1 MHGEEFCQSPLVC
14 GGVGGWGGAAVCGVG
29 AVCVCVCR
37 YMCCVCTVSSTC
49 MTSLMPLVSSPY
61 DGKWSK
67 TMVGYGSE
75 DDHFAVE
82 LTYNYGIKAYKRGN
96 DFQVH

>member
-1 MHGEEFCQSPLVC
+1 M
-14 GGVGGWGGAAVCGVG
+14 GAAVCV
-29 AVCVCVCR
+29 R
-37 YMCCVCTVSSTC
+37 TYICCVCAVSSTC
-49 MTSLMPLVSSPY
+49 AHDLPYAACVSSPY